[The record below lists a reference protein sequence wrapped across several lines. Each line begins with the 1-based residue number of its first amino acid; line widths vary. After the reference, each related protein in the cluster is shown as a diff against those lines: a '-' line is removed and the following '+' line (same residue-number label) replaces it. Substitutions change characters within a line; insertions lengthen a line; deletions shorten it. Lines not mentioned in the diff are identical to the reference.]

1 MFQPSQPV
9 FNHQN
14 TNSTRMPGR
23 PSSAVGKFSR
33 ERGRGGPISTS
44 GPSRADRTRRNG
56 RTNNKASSSNDKDDN
71 NKKEKIKMPSI
82 SRLLSQ
88 AKHETPI
95 LIVATIALFFAAA
108 LGLTIPMFFGA
119 IIDSLSDEGTDGTLS
134 SAVGPGLQGM
144 FFLISFYLHNL
155 LVLTFT
161 FPFTSSLSLSLIF
174 QLFVCSC
181 VIPRNYLSMQQQ
193 SNVLHA
199 NRRLFKSLPYCYFL
213 HCSWVVF
220 LPCLEDGCTILLE
233 KE

>member
-1 MFQPSQPV
+1 
-9 FNHQN
+9 
-14 TNSTRMPGR
+14 MPGR

-56 RTNNKASSSNDKDDN
+56 RTNNKASSSNDKEDN

-144 FFLISFYLHNL
+144 FFFDIILSTQSISSHVHLPIHL
-155 LVLTFT
+155 L
-161 FPFTSSLSLSLIF
+161 SLSLSLS
-174 QLFVCSC
+174 LSHSSSSCSS
-181 VIPRNYLSMQQQ
+181 V
-193 SNVLHA
+193 HA
-199 NRRLFKSLPYCYFL
+199 
-213 HCSWVVF
+213 
-220 LPCLEDGCTILLE
+220 
-233 KE
+233 